1 MFRYLFKRDTI
12 LATIAVFIV
21 MGLLALLPLNTH
33 ILDPFKLALQD
44 FDYNDMAYSKLE
56 KNKGVSIDTNI
67 VVVNV
72 GNADRMAIAAMTQKI
87 AGANPK
93 VIGLDV
99 VFNEKRDSLGDQ
111 LLDGVIRD
119 EPRLVMAYHL
129 QSDDHELRHEG
140 YFFESNKNRGFVNFV
155 GEEGGVIRH
164 VAAVVREN
172 DQEYLPFGA
181 AVVKQLAPE
190 KYQSFRERGSR
201 TEVINYTLPA
211 SKFIVIEGTDVLNG
225 EADVQNLTGKII
237 LVGYVS
243 SNAYDVEDKHF
254 TPMNDQ
260 FVGKS
265 IPDLNGV
272 FVHANIIKMILEESY
287 IRRTPGWLNWALAVL
302 LCWLHMALFIRFY
315 VDKHLWFHLAAKT
328 AQILSAILF
337 VYLGLWAFYRFN
349 VKVNMTITLVAII
362 LAVDVLYFYEAF
374 CTWLHK
380 RTGYKTIFAHTSHHS
395 S

>member
-1 MFRYLFKRDTI
+1 MFTYLFKRDTI

-21 MGLLALLPLNTH
+21 MGLLALLPFNTH

-56 KNKGVSIDTNI
+56 KNKGVPVDTNI
-67 VVVNV
+67 VIVNV

-87 AGANPK
+87 AHANPK

-129 QSDDHELRHEG
+129 QSNDHELRHEG
-140 YFFESNKNRGFVNFV
+140 YFFESTRNRGFVNFV

-164 VAAVVREN
+164 VVPAVNEN
-172 DQEYLPFGA
+172 DHEYIPFAA
-181 AVVKQLAPE
+181 AVVKKLSME
-190 KYQSFRERGSR
+190 KYEALEKRKNS
-201 TEVINYTLPA
+201 TEVINYTSSA
-211 SKFIVIEGTDVLNG
+211 NKFIVIDGTDLLNG
-225 EADVQNLTGKII
+225 TADAQNLTGKIV

-243 SNAYDVEDKHF
+243 SNAFDMEDMHF
-254 TPMNDQ
+254 TPMNSR
-260 FVGKS
+260 FAGKS
-265 IPDLNGV
+265 LPDLNGV
-272 FVHANIIKMILEESY
+272 FVHANIIKMIMEESY
-287 IRRTPGWLNWALAVL
+287 IKRTPAWINWVVAVL

-315 VDKHLWFHLAAKT
+315 LDKHLWFHLVAKT

-337 VYLGLWAFYRFN
+337 VYLGLLVFYKFN
-349 VKVNMTITLVAII
+349 IKANMTITLVAII

-380 RTGYKTIFAHTSHHS
+380 KTGYKTIFAHTSHH
-395 S
+395 